1 MDSDAEQGQGNRV
14 QSACGLGKSDTEC
27 GKGEMPRDK
36 TDAECSAKDRQC
48 DKRNAER
55 GGGDTERSGDTE
67 RGSDGDESYL
77 GEQAPLIEPEQL
89 RAWVLVNDAD
99 VLVVNK
105 PGWVVC
111 HPSKNGPWSSLV
123 GACRELT
130 GIETLHLI
138 ARLDRETS
146 GLVIL
151 GKHRAA
157 ARRLQMAIERRA
169 VGKEYLAILHGELKE
184 PVRVKQPLAKDL
196 ESAISSKVAVR
207 RSNSAKSA
215 TSHFMPLGS
224 AGGYTLARVTL
235 ETGRKHQIRA
245 HALWLGHPIAGD
257 KVYGADET
265 LFLEFIE
272 KGWTERMEAAL
283 PLRRQALHCW
293 QMNFTDIEGVPSYLA
308 PLPQDMRDLLQGC
321 GLAPILEQHG
331 I

>member
-1 MDSDAEQGQGNRV
+1 METDNGQQQSDERAEADSDQTEGDAGQ
-14 QSACGLGKSDTEC
+14 S
-27 GKGEMPRDK
+27 
-36 TDAECSAKDRQC
+36 QC
-48 DKRNAER
+48 DIGRMQRRANGDR
-55 GGGDTERSGDTE
+55 GLRHNRQADGQEGDDAPSA
-67 RGSDGDESYL
+67 
-77 GEQAPLIEPEQL
+77 EQAPLIEADEL
-89 RAWVLVNDAD
+89 RQWILVDDAD

-130 GIETLHLI
+130 GIETLHLV

-151 GKHRAA
+151 AKHRAA

-169 VGKEYLAILHGELKE
+169 VGKEYLAILHGELQE
-184 PVRVKQPLAKDL
+184 PVCVKQPLAKDL
-196 ESAISSKVAVR
+196 ESAVASKVTVR

-215 TSHFMPLGS
+215 TSHFLPLGS

-245 HALWLGHPIAGD
+245 HALWLGHPVAGD

-272 KGWTERMEAAL
+272 QGWTERMEATL

-293 QMNFTDIEGVPSYLA
+293 QMNFTDVEGTPSYTA
-308 PLPQDMRDLLQGC
+308 PLPQDMRELLTAAGF
-321 GLAPILEQHG
+321 APLMEAHG